1 MTIYRNR
8 DANLPSSESVVQP
21 RIIVRLVH
29 RAHAPLLALVAA
41 FAIVALAAARRSH
54 DPVIIIPASVLDS
67 LNSVWSIANR
77 HWNEIS
83 DQNTLTQALGTG
95 KPTQKE
101 YLGCLIGDSD
111 PDTFRVIGL
120 VPAHDMKRFQFAVT
134 GSCDSVPGVI
144 GTFHTH
150 PYRAAPT
157 GEALKEP
164 GLSTQDLMT
173 FMSGTDRALIVVW
186 DVDSL
191 DVALR
196 AADGRVIHPALLLPR

>member
-1 MTIYRNR
+1 M
-8 DANLPSSESVVQP
+8 
-21 RIIVRLVH
+21 
-29 RAHAPLLALVAA
+29 PLQRSLRVISQTRPARVAALVICATAA
-41 FAIVALAAARRSH
+41 IASTRAPH
-54 DPVIIIPASVLDS
+54 DPVILIPASVRDS
-67 LNSVWSIANR
+67 LNSVWKQANL

-101 YLGCLIGDSD
+101 YLGCLIGSTDA
-111 PDTFRVIGL
+111 DTFRVIGWI
-120 VPAHDMKRFQFAVT
+120 PAHDMKRFQFAVT
-134 GSCDSVPGVI
+134 GSCDSVPGAI

-157 GEALKEP
+157 GDLPLKEP
-164 GLSTQDLMT
+164 GLSQQDLMT
-173 FMSGTDRALIVVW
+173 FMGGTDRVLVVVW

-196 AADGRVIHPALLLPR
+196 AGNGSVVHPALLLPR

>member
-1 MTIYRNR
+1 MSFRSIIRFFR
-8 DANLPSSESVVQP
+8 SARALRLPV
-21 RIIVRLVH
+21 
-29 RAHAPLLALVAA
+29 LALLVG
-41 FAIVALAAARRSH
+41 IPVTAARVAH
-54 DPVIIIPASVLDS
+54 DPVIAIPASVRDS
-67 LNSVWSIANR
+67 LNSIWTQANL

-83 DQNTLTQALGTG
+83 DQNMLTQALGTG

-101 YLGCLIGDSD
+101 YLGCLIGDTD
-111 PDTFRVIGL
+111 GDTFHVIGWM
-120 VPAHDMKRFQFAVT
+120 PAHDMKRFQFAVT

-164 GLSTQDLMT
+164 GLSQQDLKT
-173 FMSGTDRALIVVW
+173 FTGGTDRVLIVVW

-196 AADGRVIHPALLLPR
+196 AADGRVVHPALLLPR

>member
-1 MTIYRNR
+1 VPPRHTHRLTHASRGIR
-8 DANLPSSESVVQP
+8 LP
-21 RIIVRLVH
+21 
-29 RAHAPLLALVAA
+29 ALALLVGVVA
-41 FAIVALAAARRSH
+41 AAARLTH
-54 DPVIIIPASVLDS
+54 DPVISIPVSVRDS
-67 LNSVWSIANR
+67 LNGVWTQANL

-83 DQNTLTQALGTG
+83 DQNMLTQALGTG

-101 YLGCLIGDSD
+101 YLGCLIGDTD
-111 PDTFRVIGL
+111 GDTFHVIGWI
-120 VPAHDMKRFQFAVT
+120 PAHDMKRFQFAVT
-134 GSCDSVPGVI
+134 GSCDSVPGTI

-164 GLSTQDLMT
+164 GLSKQDLST
-173 FMSGTDRALIVVW
+173 FAGGTDRVLIVVW

-196 AADGRVIHPALLLPR
+196 ASDGRVVHPALLLPR

>member
-1 MTIYRNR
+1 VQSRTIN
-8 DANLPSSESVVQP
+8 
-21 RIIVRLVH
+21 RLVQ
-29 RAHAPLLALVAA
+29 RARAPQLAVLAAFVVVAVAA
-41 FAIVALAAARRSH
+41 SRRSH
-54 DPVIIIPASVLDS
+54 DPVIVIAPSVRDS
-67 LNSVWSIANR
+67 LNSVWSVSNV
-77 HWNEIS
+77 HWNEIA
-83 DQNTLTQALGTG
+83 DQNMLTQALGTG
-95 KPTQKE
+95 RPTQKE

-111 PDTFRVIGL
+111 ADTFRVIGL

-164 GLSTQDLMT
+164 GLSKQDLMT
-173 FMSGTDRALIVVW
+173 FMGGTDRALIVVW

-196 AADGRVIHPALLLPR
+196 TADGRVVHPALLLPR

>member
-1 MTIYRNR
+1 MNR
-8 DANLPSSESVVQP
+8 PASRARARQLPLIAAVAVAVV
-21 RIIVRLVH
+21 
-29 RAHAPLLALVAA
+29 A
-41 FAIVALAAARRSH
+41 FAGGPSR
-54 DPVIIIPASVLDS
+54 DPVIVIPSSVRDS
-67 LNSVWSIANR
+67 LNAVWSVANV
-77 HWNEIS
+77 HWNEIA
-83 DQNTLTQALGTG
+83 DQNMLTQALGTG

-101 YLGCLIGDSD
+101 YLGCLIGDSNA
-111 PDTFRVIGL
+111 DTFHVIGL

-157 GEALKEP
+157 GDALKEP
-164 GLSTQDLMT
+164 GLSKQDLMT
-173 FMSGTDRALIVVW
+173 FVGGTDHALIVVW

-196 AADGRVIHPALLLPR
+196 TAEGRVVHPALLLPH